1 VSVPVPNFMLVAL
14 LSLFVAQAAGL
25 TGVTHTDPVPA
36 QISAAVAAK
45 LAPGGVR
52 AIANGATITFWW
64 VKDLPGQSWTD
75 VPEGTL
81 VGAVRLDAATPD
93 IRGHVM
99 KAGVYTLRYGIQ
111 PANTDHFGISPFRD
125 FLLLFPAAADT
136 DPAAVDHD
144 GVIALSKQ
152 TLGGPH
158 PAVLSI
164 DPPAAKQAPLEVY
177 TTQLGHKS
185 LIVQIGQLKF
195 GIVLVGRIVT

>member
-1 VSVPVPNFMLVAL
+1 MLVAV
-14 LSLFVAQAAGL
+14 LSFVLMQAAGL
-25 TGVTHTDPVPA
+25 SGVAHTDPVPTE
-36 QISAAVAAK
+36 IAAPVAAK

-52 AIANGATITFWW
+52 ATANGTVITFWW
-64 VKDLPGQSWTD
+64 VKDLPGQAWTD

-81 VGAVRLDAATPD
+81 VGAVKLDAALAD

-99 KAGVYTLRYGIQ
+99 KPGVYTLRYGIQ
-111 PANTDHFGISPFRD
+111 PANSDHFGISPFRD
-125 FLLLFPAAADT
+125 FLLLSPAAADSNP
-136 DPAAVDHD
+136 DAAGHD

-164 DPPAAKQAPLEVY
+164 DPLAAKQAPLEVY

-185 LIVQIGQLKF
+185 LIVQVGQLKF
-195 GIVLVGRIVT
+195 GIVLIGRIIT